1 MFDIEAE
8 LKKLPHK
15 PGVYIMRNIDDEV
28 IYVGKAISLKNRV
41 SQYFRKTNKTNR
53 ILKMVSCID
62 HFEYIVVDN
71 EAEALI
77 LECNLIKKYR
87 PKFNVLLK
95 DDKTYPYIKIDLK
108 SDFPNVIITR
118 RLINDGSKYFG
129 PYANPGAAKEM
140 VNFIKQKYKI
150 RQCRNF
156 KSTTRGMLE
165 LSH

>member
-1 MFDIEAE
+1 
-8 LKKLPHK
+8 
-15 PGVYIMRNIDDEV
+15 
-28 IYVGKAISLKNRV
+28 
-41 SQYFRKTNKTNR
+41 
-53 ILKMVSCID
+53 MVSLVD
-62 HFEYIVVDN
+62 YFEYIVVNN

-95 DDKTYPYIKIDLK
+95 DDKTYPYIKIDVK

-140 VNFIKQKYKI
+140 VDFIKASIKLDNVEILNLHKD
-150 RQCRNF
+150 
-156 KSTTRGMLE
+156 
-165 LSH
+165 HA